1 MQKFRLIAALG
12 CALVPL
18 LLSAC
23 YEQKSAP
30 AAAKSLLQAC
40 PGFAETGKP
49 PLVYGARCGELKVK
63 EDPDDPNSPEIAI
76 AILRLPAISPVAQAD
91 PLFLIQ
97 GGPGGSSIDMAN
109 QLHGFFA
116 DVRKNRDLIFVDQ
129 RGTGKSNPLHC
140 EKMSLQDAKLPDAVQ
155 QQKQLEIMRNCAVR
169 YQQSLP
175 FYTTR
180 HAVQDLDAVRVAL
193 GYQTINLWGV
203 SYGTR
208 VALEYARRFGD
219 HTRSIVLDAVA
230 PTAIALG
237 KYSARDMLAAL
248 TSVSS
253 ECMAQ
258 VDCAAHYGNPL
269 QKAEI
274 VYARL
279 LAAETAG
286 QPVEVTYQHPRHQQ
300 LASHRLTPRAFS
312 MLMFMALYS
321 RDTTVLLPEMISRA
335 EQQDY
340 SLLAALLALTAEQ
353 AHSMNIAEA
362 MHFGVIC
369 NEDWPQI
376 SASERQTTAPFFGF
390 NPVEEKG
397 AICDFWPAASLPDD
411 YWQPINSSVPALLL
425 SGKYDPVTP
434 STWAD
439 YVASSLP
446 NSTRLLVAGG
456 NHGVS
461 TEGCMPQIIAQFIE
475 RASMTGINSDCA
487 AKIKSLPFVLGANEA
502 ASSASSTSSE
512 SSQGATP

>member
-1 MQKFRLIAALG
+1 MQMYRVIAALG
-12 CALVPL
+12 YALMPL
-18 LLSAC
+18 FLLAC
-23 YEQKSAP
+23 NEQKATP
-30 AAAKSLLQAC
+30 AAATSLLQTC
-40 PGFAETGKP
+40 PGFEQTGKA
-49 PLVYGARCGELKVK
+49 PLVYGAQCGELKVK
-63 EDPDDPNSPEIAI
+63 ENPDDPNSPEIAI

-129 RGTGKSNPLHC
+129 RGTGKSNSLHC
-140 EKMSLQDAKLPDAVQ
+140 EKMSLQDANLPDAMQ
-155 QQKQLEIMRNCAVR
+155 QQKQLEIMRNCAQR
-169 YQQSLP
+169 YKQSLP
-175 FYTTR
+175 FYTTW

-248 TSVSS
+248 TSVSK

-258 VDCAAHYGNPL
+258 ADCAAHYGNPL
-269 QKAEI
+269 EKAEI
-274 VYARL
+274 VYSRL

-286 QPVEVTYQHPRHQQ
+286 QPVQVTYQHPRHQQ
-300 LASHRLTPRAFS
+300 VATHRLTPRAFS
-312 MLMFMALYS
+312 MLMFMALYA

-353 AHSMNIAEA
+353 AHAMNIAEA

-390 NPVEEKG
+390 NPVEDKG

-411 YWQPINSSVPALLL
+411 YWQPISSTVPALLL

-434 STWAD
+434 QVWAD
-439 YVASSLP
+439 YAANTLP
-446 NSTRLLVAGG
+446 ESTRLLVEGG

-475 RASMTGINSDCA
+475 RASMASVNSDCV
-487 AKIKSLPFVLGANEA
+487 AKIKPLPLVLGANEA
-502 ASSASSTSSE
+502 ASSSSSS
-512 SSQGATP
+512 SSAAAQGAQP